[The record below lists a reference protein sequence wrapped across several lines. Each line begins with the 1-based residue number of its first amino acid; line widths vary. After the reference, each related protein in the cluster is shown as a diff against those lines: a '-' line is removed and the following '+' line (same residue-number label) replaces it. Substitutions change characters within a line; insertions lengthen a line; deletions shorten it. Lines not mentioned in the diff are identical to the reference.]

1 MAEKV
6 QFGEMKE
13 PVNVKYINNAG
24 IYRNVKITKAVY
36 VPADEAKKL
45 SGYFHEVFESA
56 AGEIYEN
63 RYWEIPEKAED
74 LKFVSKLYDKDGNE
88 VRDLTKEE
96 QMQKEYE
103 KFAYHLIQLGMALKC
118 KFDDVKSKVTAQA
131 DFKAMCKAFNE
142 QIYAKNKENT
152 IDFKVLWNNNDKK
165 KTSFMGIPD
174 AGYRNVVFL
183 PYDASKTSSELSIS
197 AYEQKKMVRKYFP
210 SNTAPSGDGAEVAA
224 GSGGGFVPLKTE
236 DGAAGGSEDLF

>member
-6 QFGEMKE
+6 QFGDMKE

-36 VPADEAKKL
+36 VPADDAKKL

-63 RYWEIPEKAED
+63 RYWEIPADEKD
-74 LKFVSKLYDKDGNE
+74 IKYLSKLYDKDGNE
-88 VRDLTKEE
+88 LRDLTPAE
-96 QMQKEYE
+96 QMQKDYE

-118 KFDDVKSKVTAQA
+118 KFDDVKAKVTAQA
-131 DFKAMCKAFNE
+131 DFKEMCKAFTT
-142 QIYAKNKENT
+142 QIWEKNKANT

-183 PYDASKTSSELSIS
+183 PYEAAKPSSELSIS

-224 GSGGGFVPLKTE
+224 GTAGGFIPIKNE
-236 DGAAGGSEDLF
+236 DGSDPDLF

>member
-6 QFGEMKE
+6 QFGDMKE

-24 IYRNVKITKAVY
+24 IYRNVSLTKAVY

-45 SGYFHEVFESA
+45 SGYFHETFESA
-56 AGEIYEN
+56 TGEIYEN

-131 DFKAMCKAFNE
+131 NFKEMCKAFTT
-142 QIYAKNKENT
+142 QIWEKNKTNT

-174 AGYRNVVFL
+174 AGYRSVVFL
-183 PYDASKTSSELSIS
+183 PYDANKQSSELTIS
-197 AYEQKKMVRKYFP
+197 PYEIKKEKLVRKYFP
-210 SNTAPSGDGAEVAA
+210 TSTAPSSDGAEVAG
-224 GSGGGFVPLKTE
+224 GSAAGFVPMKNE
-236 DGAAGGSEDLF
+236 DGTDPELF